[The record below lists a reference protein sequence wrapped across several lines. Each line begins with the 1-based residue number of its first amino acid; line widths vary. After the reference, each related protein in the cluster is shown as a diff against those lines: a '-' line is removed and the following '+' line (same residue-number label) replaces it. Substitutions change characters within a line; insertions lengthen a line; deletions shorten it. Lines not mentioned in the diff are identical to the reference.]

1 MALISPGVQV
11 SVIDESFYTP
21 AEPGTTPMLF
31 VASKQDKANAAG
43 TGTARGTTKANAGVP
58 FLITSQRDLSDT
70 FGDPYFQTDASN
82 NPVNGGEL
90 NEYGLQAAYS
100 YLGVSNRAFVVRADV
115 DLNELSPSASAPA
128 ANPANGTWWFDT
140 ALTKYGIF
148 EWNANAVTVTGG
160 QSFTNKVPLVITS
173 KSQLV
178 GGSATGF
185 PKGAVGAVGDYAVV
199 TTTTLNKVYYK
210 NSSGAWV
217 KVGTADWVKS
227 WPTVTGTAT
236 NPTLTGGEGISINA
250 STVSLGGAE
259 TTVAEFAAKV
269 NAAGITGV
277 TASVVDGKLNLFGD
291 GSNTTD
297 GTTDDD
303 GAILLAAGG
312 SGTLLADLGLTAGTY
327 YSPAFEIAPHT
338 AVPAFKTAD
347 TKSRPTGS
355 VWFKITDANLGVQM
369 KVKQFNGTTKLW
381 EDKPALVYKNHAEA
395 LYNLDKAQGGLGL
408 ALGQLYVQ
416 AHTSEAENEEFDF
429 TIMARNSS
437 TSTKITSSA
446 VTASSLSSQS
456 YGFTIAESIV
466 GQLAMSGGK
475 ALSITAT
482 GAISDADLIANAIN
496 AAGFVN
502 VVATVDASNRVII
515 EHNDGGEIHIKDTNG
530 AMAAIGFTAFNYS
543 TKAGTANLYAAPSGD
558 STYDFHASNW
568 KILTQTASADAP
580 TALTTDGALW
590 YNSIVDE
597 VDIMVHDGQ
606 TWKGYQNVYSS
617 ADPLGPIV
625 SATQPTTQQDGSSA
639 LVTGD
644 IWVSTADLETYPQ
657 VHKYNSDLAKWIA
670 LDEGD
675 QTSEDGILFAD
686 ARYGTSGGT
695 TSEAPTGTIPELLV
709 SDHLDTDAPDPAL
722 YPKGMLLWNLR
733 RSGFN
738 VKKFVRNHVDVTQ
751 KNIRMGDV
759 SMATYYPHRWVTE
772 SANQIDGSGSFGR
785 KAQRK
790 VIIQAL
796 QAMVN
801 ANQEIRDDESRLFN
815 VMATPG
821 YPELINEMIALN
833 NDRGLTAFIVGDSPF
848 RLPSDG
854 TSLNNW
860 GSNVALAVEDNDEGA
875 VSRDEYLGMF
885 YPSLFTSDN
894 AGNNVVVPPSHGIL
908 RTLALSDQVSF
919 PWFAPAGTRRG
930 GITNASAAGYIDA
943 EGEFKSIALNE
954 GQRDTLYA
962 NNINPITF
970 LTGAGLVNFG
980 QKTRARNASALDR
993 INVARLVIYL
1003 RSQLKK
1009 LAKPYIFEPNDKI
1022 TRDEIKAQADSL
1034 MLELVSQR
1042 ALYDFL
1048 VVCDESN
1055 NTPSRIDRNELYL
1068 DIAIEPVKAVEFIYI
1083 PLRLKNTG
1091 EISGL

>member
-31 VASKQDKANAAG
+31 VASKQDKQNAAG

-115 DLNELSPSASAPA
+115 DLDELSPSASAPA
-128 ANPANGTWWFDT
+128 ANPANGTYWFDT

-148 EWNANAVTVTGG
+148 EWNGNAVTVTGG
-160 QSFTNKVPLVITS
+160 QSFTNKTPLVITN
-173 KSQLV
+173 KVNLV
-178 GGSATGF
+178 GETNTGV

-199 TTTTLNKVYYK
+199 TTTTTNKVYYK

-217 KVGTADWVKS
+217 KVGTANWVKS

-236 NPTLTGGEGISINA
+236 GTHTLGQTIVINGTTLAATG
-250 STVSLGGAE
+250 
-259 TTVAEFAAKV
+259 TTITQYAADITG
-269 NAAGITGV
+269 AGITGV
-277 TASVVDGKLNLFGD
+277 SASVVDGKLNIFGD
-291 GSNTTD
+291 GTNTTD
-297 GTTDDD
+297 GSTDDD
-303 GAILLAAGG
+303 GAIAISAGA

-327 YSPAFEIAPHT
+327 YSPAYEIAPHT
-338 AVPAFKTAD
+338 AVPGFKTAD
-347 TKSRPTGS
+347 TKTRPTGS

-369 KVKQFNGTTKLW
+369 KVKAFNSTTKLW
-381 EDKPALVYKNHAEA
+381 EDKPAPVYKTHQAA
-395 LYNLDKAQGGLGL
+395 IFNLDKTTGGLGL

-416 AHTSEAENEEFDF
+416 AHTTEAENEEFDF
-429 TIMARNSS
+429 TIFARNSS
-437 TSTKITSSA
+437 TATSITSSA
-446 VTASSLSSQS
+446 VATQLSSQS
-456 YGFTIAESIV
+456 YGFQMSESIV
-466 GQLAMSGGK
+466 GQAAMATGK
-475 ALSITAT
+475 ALSVTAT
-482 GAISDADLIANAIN
+482 GAASDADLIADAIN

-502 VVATVDASNRVII
+502 IVASVDASNRVII
-515 EHNDGGEIHIKDTNG
+515 QHNDGGEIHIKDTNG
-530 AMAAIGFTAFNYS
+530 ALGLIGFAAFNYT
-543 TKAGTANLYAAPSGD
+543 TKAGTANLYAAPTGD

-568 KILTQTASADAP
+568 KILTQTASANAP

-597 VDIMVHDGQ
+597 VDIMVHNGT

-625 SATQPTTQQDGSSA
+625 SATEPTTQQDGSSA

-644 IWVSTADLETYPQ
+644 IWVSTADLENYPQ
-657 VHKYNSDLAKWIA
+657 VHKYNSDLAKWLA

-695 TSEAPTGTIPELLV
+695 ATLAPSGTIPELLV

-738 VKKFVRNHVDVTQ
+738 VKKFVRNHIDVTQ

-759 SMATYYPHRWVTE
+759 SMALYYPHRWITE
-772 SANQIDGSGSFGR
+772 SANQVDGSGSFGR

-801 ANQEIRDDESRLFN
+801 SNQDIRDDESRLFN
-815 VMATPG
+815 VMAAPS
-821 YPELINEMIALN
+821 YPELIGEMISLN
-833 NDRGLTAFIVGDSPF
+833 NDRGLTAFIVGDSPV
-848 RLPSDG
+848 RLKSDG
-854 TSLNNW
+854 TTLNNW
-860 GSNVALAVEDNDEGA
+860 GSNTALAVEDNDNGA

-930 GITNASAAGYIDA
+930 GITNASAAGFVDA

-980 QKTRARNASALDR
+980 QKTRAKNASALDR

>member
-31 VASKQDKANAAG
+31 VVSKQDKANAAG

-140 ALTKYGIF
+140 ALSKYGIF
-148 EWNANAVTVTGG
+148 EWNGNAVTVTGG
-160 QSFTNKVPLVITS
+160 QSFTNKVPLVITTNT
-173 KSQLV
+173 QLV
-178 GGSATGF
+178 GNSNTGL

-199 TTTTLNKVYYK
+199 TTTTQNKVYYK
-210 NSSGAWV
+210 NSSGTWV
-217 KVGTADWVKS
+217 KVGSAAWVSS
-227 WPTVTGTAT
+227 WPTVTGTAA
-236 NPTLTGGEGISINA
+236 NPTLTSSQGISINGT
-250 STVSLGGAE
+250 TVSLGGSD
-259 TTVAEFAAKV
+259 TTVAQFAAAV
-269 NAAGITGV
+269 NSAGITGV
-277 TASVVDGKLNLFGD
+277 TASVVDGKINLFGD
-291 GSNTTD
+291 GSNTVD
-297 GTTDDD
+297 GATDDD
-303 GAILLAAGG
+303 GAIRLAAGG
-312 SGTLLADLGLTAGTY
+312 SGTLLADLGLKAGDY

-338 AVPAFKTAD
+338 AVPSFKTAD
-347 TKSRPTGS
+347 TKTRPTGS

-381 EDKPALVYKNHAEA
+381 EDKSALVYKNHAEA

-408 ALGQLYVQ
+408 ALGALYVQ
-416 AHTSEAENEEFDF
+416 AHVSEAENEEFDF

-437 TSTKITSSA
+437 TATSITSSA
-446 VTASSLSSQS
+446 VATQLSSQS
-456 YGFTIAESIV
+456 YGFTMAESIV
-466 GQLAMSGGK
+466 GQAAMSTGK
-475 ALSITAT
+475 ALSITAL
-482 GAISDADLIANAIN
+482 GNAGDADLIANAIN

-502 VVATVDASNRVII
+502 VVASVDASNRVII
-515 EHNDGGEIHIKDTNG
+515 QHNDGGEIHIKDTNG
-530 AMAAIGFTAFNYS
+530 ALGLIGFTAFNYT

-558 STYDFHASNW
+558 ATYDFHASNW
-568 KILTQTASADAP
+568 KILTQTASASAP

-597 VDIMVHDGQ
+597 VDIMVHDGS

-644 IWVSTADLETYPQ
+644 IWVSTADLENYPQ
-657 VHKYNSDLAKWIA
+657 VHKYNADLQKWIA

-695 TSEAPTGTIPELLV
+695 ATLAPSGTIAELLV

-738 VKKFVRNHVDVTQ
+738 VKKFVRNHVDVTAN
-751 KNIRMGDV
+751 NIRMGDV
-759 SMATYYPHRWVTE
+759 SMALYYPHRWITE
-772 SANQIDGSGSFGR
+772 SANQVNGSGSFGR

-815 VMATPG
+815 VMAAPG

-860 GSNVALAVEDNDEGA
+860 GSNVALAVEDNDNGA

>member
-140 ALTKYGIF
+140 ALSKYGIF
-148 EWNANAVTVTGG
+148 EWNGNAVTVTGG
-160 QSFTNKVPLVITS
+160 QSFTNKVPLVITTNT
-173 KSQLV
+173 QLV
-178 GGSATGF
+178 GNVNTGI

-199 TTTTLNKVYYK
+199 TTTTQNKVYYK
-210 NSSGAWV
+210 NSSGTWV
-217 KVGTADWVKS
+217 KVGSAAWVSS
-227 WPTVTGTAT
+227 WPTVTGTAA
-236 NPTLTGGEGISINA
+236 NPTLTSSQGISINGT
-250 STVSLGGAE
+250 TVSLGGSD
-259 TTVAEFAAKV
+259 TTVAQFAAAV
-269 NAAGITGV
+269 NSAGITGV
-277 TASVVDGKLNLFGD
+277 TASVVDGKINLFGD
-291 GSNTTD
+291 GSNTVD
-297 GTTDDD
+297 GATDDD
-303 GAILLAAGG
+303 GAIRLAAGG
-312 SGTLLADLGLTAGTY
+312 SGTLLADLGLTAGDY

-347 TKSRPTGS
+347 TKTRPTGS

-381 EDKPALVYKNHAEA
+381 EDKSALVYKNHAEA

-408 ALGQLYVQ
+408 ALGALYVQ
-416 AHTSEAENEEFDF
+416 AHVSEAENEEFDF

-437 TSTKITSSA
+437 TATSITSSA
-446 VTASSLSSQS
+446 VASQLSSQS

-466 GQLAMSGGK
+466 GQAAMSTGQ

-482 GAISDADLIANAIN
+482 GAASDADLIANAIN

-502 VVATVDASNRVII
+502 VVASVDASNRVII
-515 EHNDGGEIHIKDTNG
+515 QHNDGGEIHIKDTNG
-530 AMAAIGFTAFNYS
+530 ALGLIGFTAFNYS
-543 TKAGTANLYAAPSGD
+543 TKAGTANLYAAPAGD
-558 STYDFHASNW
+558 AVYDFHASNW
-568 KILTQTASADAP
+568 KILTQTASAEAP

-597 VDIMVHDGQ
+597 VDIMVHDGS

-625 SATQPTTQQDGSSA
+625 SATEPTTQQDGSSA

-657 VHKYNSDLAKWIA
+657 VHKYNADLQKWIA

-695 TSEAPTGTIPELLV
+695 ATVAPSGTIAELLV

-738 VKKFVRNHVDVTQ
+738 VKKFVRNHVDVTA

-759 SMATYYPHRWVTE
+759 SMATYYPHRWITE
-772 SANQIDGSGSFGR
+772 SANQVDGSGSFGR

-801 ANQEIRDDESRLFN
+801 SNQEIRDDESRLFN
-815 VMATPG
+815 VMAAPG

-860 GSNVALAVEDNDEGA
+860 GSNVALAVEDNDNGA

-980 QKTRARNASALDR
+980 QKTRAKNASALDR

>member
-31 VASKQDKANAAG
+31 VASKQDKQNAAG

-115 DLNELSPSASAPA
+115 DLDELSPSASAPA
-128 ANPANGTWWFDT
+128 ANPANGTYWFDT

-148 EWNANAVTVTGG
+148 EWNGNAVTVTGG
-160 QSFTNKVPLVITS
+160 QSFTNKTPLVITN
-173 KSQLV
+173 KVNLV
-178 GGSATGF
+178 GETNTGA

-199 TTTTLNKVYYK
+199 TTTTTNKVYYK
-210 NSSGAWV
+210 NTSGAWV

-236 NPTLTGGEGISINA
+236 GTHTLGQTIVINGTTLAATG
-250 STVSLGGAE
+250 
-259 TTVAEFAAKV
+259 TTITQYAADITG
-269 NAAGITGV
+269 AGITGV
-277 TASVVDGKLNLFGD
+277 SASVVDGKLNIFGD
-291 GSNTTD
+291 GTNTTD
-297 GTTDDD
+297 GSTDDD
-303 GAILLAAGG
+303 GAIAISAGA

-338 AVPAFKTAD
+338 AVPGFKTAD
-347 TKSRPTGS
+347 TKTRPTGS

-369 KVKQFNGTTKLW
+369 KVKAFNSTTKLW
-381 EDKPALVYKNHAEA
+381 EDKPAPVYKTHQAA
-395 LYNLDKAQGGLGL
+395 IFNLDKTTGGLGL

-416 AHTSEAENEEFDF
+416 AHTTEAENEEFDF
-429 TIMARNSS
+429 TIFARNSS
-437 TSTKITSSA
+437 TATSITSSA
-446 VTASSLSSQS
+446 VATQLTGAQS
-456 YGFTIAESIV
+456 YGFQMSESIV
-466 GQLAMSGGK
+466 GQAAMSGGK
-475 ALSITAT
+475 ALSITAA
-482 GAISDADLIANAIN
+482 GSAADADTIANAIN

-502 VVATVDASNRVII
+502 IVASVDASNRVII
-515 EHNDGGEIHIKDTNG
+515 QHNDGGEIHIKDTNG
-530 AMAAIGFTAFNYS
+530 ALGSIGFAAFNYT
-543 TKAGTANLYAAPSGD
+543 TKAGTANLYAAPTGD

-568 KILTQTASADAP
+568 KILTQTASANAP

-597 VDIMVHDGQ
+597 VDIMVHNGT
-606 TWKGYQNVYSS
+606 TWMGYQNVYSS

-625 SATQPTTQQDGSSA
+625 SATEPTTQQDGSSA

-644 IWVSTADLETYPQ
+644 IWVSTADLENYPQ
-657 VHKYNSDLAKWIA
+657 VHKYNSDLAKWLA

-695 TSEAPTGTIPELLV
+695 ATLAPSGTIAELLV

-759 SMATYYPHRWVTE
+759 SMATYYPHRWITE
-772 SANQIDGSGSFGR
+772 SANQVDGSGSFGR

-801 ANQEIRDDESRLFN
+801 SNQDIRDDESRLFN
-815 VMATPG
+815 VMAAPS
-821 YPELINEMIALN
+821 YPELIGEMVALN
-833 NDRGLTAFIVGDSPF
+833 NDRGLTAFIVGDSPV
-848 RLPSDG
+848 RLQSDG
-854 TSLNNW
+854 TTLNNW
-860 GSNVALAVEDNDEGA
+860 GSNTALAVEDNDNGA
-875 VSRDEYLGMF
+875 VTRDEYLGMF

-930 GITNASAAGYIDA
+930 GITNASAAGFVDA

-980 QKTRARNASALDR
+980 QKTRAKNASALDR

>member
-58 FLITSQRDLSDT
+58 FLITSQRDLADT

-148 EWNANAVTVTGG
+148 EWNGNAVTVTGG
-160 QSFTNKVPLVITS
+160 QSFTNKVPLVITTNT
-173 KSQLV
+173 QLV
-178 GGSATGF
+178 GNSNTGL

-199 TTTTLNKVYYK
+199 TTTTQNKVYYK
-210 NSSGAWV
+210 NSSGTWV
-217 KVGTADWVKS
+217 KVGSAAWVSS
-227 WPTVTGTAT
+227 WPTVTGTAA
-236 NPTLTGGEGISINA
+236 NPTLTSSQGISINGT
-250 STVSLGGAE
+250 TVSLGGSD
-259 TTVAEFAAKV
+259 TTVAQFAAAV
-269 NAAGITGV
+269 NSAGIQGV
-277 TASVVDGKLNLFGD
+277 TASVVDGKINLFGD
-291 GSNTTD
+291 GSNTVD
-297 GTTDDD
+297 GATDDD
-303 GAILLAAGG
+303 GAIRLAAGG
-312 SGTLLADLGLTAGTY
+312 SGTLLADLGLTAGDY

-347 TKSRPTGS
+347 TKTRPTGS

-381 EDKPALVYKNHAEA
+381 EDKSALVYKNHAEA

-408 ALGQLYVQ
+408 ALGALYVQ
-416 AHTSEAENEEFDF
+416 AHVSEAENEEFDF

-437 TSTKITSSA
+437 TATSITSSA
-446 VTASSLSSQS
+446 VATQLSSQS
-456 YGFTIAESIV
+456 YGFQIAESIV
-466 GQLAMSGGK
+466 GQAAMATGK

-482 GAISDADLIANAIN
+482 GAASDADVIANAIN

-502 VVATVDASNRVII
+502 VVASVDASNRVII
-515 EHNDGGEIHIKDTNG
+515 QHNDGGEIHIKDTNG
-530 AMAAIGFTAFNYS
+530 ALGLIGFTAFNYS

-558 STYDFHASNW
+558 ATYDFHASNW
-568 KILTQTASADAP
+568 KILTQTASASAP

-597 VDIMVHDGQ
+597 VDIMVHDGS

-644 IWVSTADLETYPQ
+644 IWVSTADLENYPQ

-695 TSEAPTGTIPELLV
+695 ATVAPSGTIAELLV

-738 VKKFVRNHVDVTQ
+738 VKKFVRNHVDVTAN
-751 KNIRMGDV
+751 NIRMGDV

-860 GSNVALAVEDNDEGA
+860 GSNVALAVEDNDNGA

-980 QKTRARNASALDR
+980 QKTRAKNASALDR

>member
-115 DLNELSPSASAPA
+115 DLDELSPSASAPA
-128 ANPANGTWWFDT
+128 ANPANGTYWFDT

-148 EWNANAVTVTGG
+148 EWNGNAVTVTGG
-160 QSFTNKVPLVITS
+160 QSFTNKTPLVITN
-173 KSQLV
+173 KVNLV
-178 GGSATGF
+178 GETNTGA

-199 TTTTLNKVYYK
+199 TTTTTNKVYYK
-210 NSSGAWV
+210 NTSGAWV

-236 NPTLTGGEGISINA
+236 GTHTLGQTIVINGTTLAATG
-250 STVSLGGAE
+250 
-259 TTVAEFAAKV
+259 TTITQYAADITG
-269 NAAGITGV
+269 AGITGV
-277 TASVVDGKLNLFGD
+277 SASVVDGKLNIFGD
-291 GSNTTD
+291 GTNTTD
-297 GTTDDD
+297 GSTDDD
-303 GAILLAAGG
+303 GAIAISAGA

-338 AVPAFKTAD
+338 AVPGFKTAD
-347 TKSRPTGS
+347 TKTRPTGS

-369 KVKQFNGTTKLW
+369 KVKAFNSTTKLW
-381 EDKPALVYKNHAEA
+381 EDKPAPVYKTHQAA
-395 LYNLDKAQGGLGL
+395 IFNLDKTTGGLGL

-416 AHTSEAENEEFDF
+416 AHTTEAENEEFDF
-429 TIMARNSS
+429 TIFARNSS
-437 TSTKITSSA
+437 TATSITSSA
-446 VTASSLSSQS
+446 VATQLTGAQS
-456 YGFTIAESIV
+456 YGFQMSESIV
-466 GQLAMSGGK
+466 GQAAMSGGK
-475 ALSITAT
+475 ALSITAA
-482 GAISDADLIANAIN
+482 GSAADADTIANAIN

-502 VVATVDASNRVII
+502 IVASVDASNRVII
-515 EHNDGGEIHIKDTNG
+515 QHNDGGEIHIKDTNG
-530 AMAAIGFTAFNYS
+530 ALGSIGFAAFNYT
-543 TKAGTANLYAAPSGD
+543 TKAGTANLYAAPTGD

-568 KILTQTASADAP
+568 KILTQTASANAP

-597 VDIMVHDGQ
+597 VDIMVHNGT
-606 TWKGYQNVYSS
+606 TWMGYQNVYSS

-625 SATQPTTQQDGSSA
+625 SATEPTTQQDGSSA

-644 IWVSTADLETYPQ
+644 IWVSTADLENYPQ
-657 VHKYNSDLAKWIA
+657 VHKYNSDLAKWLA

-695 TSEAPTGTIPELLV
+695 ATLAPSGTIAELLV
-709 SDHLDTDAPDPAL
+709 SDHLDTDAPDPAI

-759 SMATYYPHRWVTE
+759 SMATYYPHRWITE
-772 SANQIDGSGSFGR
+772 SANQVDGSGSFGR

-801 ANQEIRDDESRLFN
+801 SNQDIRDDESRLFN
-815 VMATPG
+815 VMAAPS
-821 YPELINEMIALN
+821 YPELIGEMVALN
-833 NDRGLTAFIVGDSPF
+833 NDRGLTAFIVGDSPV
-848 RLPSDG
+848 RLQSDG
-854 TSLNNW
+854 TTLNNW
-860 GSNVALAVEDNDEGA
+860 GSNTALAVEDNDNGA
-875 VSRDEYLGMF
+875 VTRDEYLGMF

-894 AGNNVVVPPSHGIL
+894 AGNNVIVPASHGIL

-930 GITNASAAGYIDA
+930 GITNASAAGFIDA

-980 QKTRARNASALDR
+980 QKTRAKNASALDR

>member
-31 VASKQDKANAAG
+31 VASKQDKQNAAG

-115 DLNELSPSASAPA
+115 DLDELSPSASAPA
-128 ANPANGTWWFDT
+128 ANPANGTYWFDT

-148 EWNANAVTVTGG
+148 EWNGNAVTVTGG
-160 QSFTNKVPLVITS
+160 QSFTNKTPLVITN
-173 KSQLV
+173 KVNLV
-178 GGSATGF
+178 GETNTGA

-199 TTTTLNKVYYK
+199 TTTTTNKVYYK
-210 NSSGAWV
+210 NTSGAWV

-236 NPTLTGGEGISINA
+236 GTHTLGQTIVINGTTLAATG
-250 STVSLGGAE
+250 
-259 TTVAEFAAKV
+259 TTITQYAADITG
-269 NAAGITGV
+269 AGITGV
-277 TASVVDGKLNLFGD
+277 SASVVDGKLNIFGD
-291 GSNTTD
+291 GTNTTD
-297 GTTDDD
+297 GSTDDD
-303 GAILLAAGG
+303 GAIAISAGA

-327 YSPAFEIAPHT
+327 YSPAYEIAPHT
-338 AVPAFKTAD
+338 AVPGFKTAD
-347 TKSRPTGS
+347 TKTRPTGS

-369 KVKQFNGTTKLW
+369 KVKAFNSTTKLW
-381 EDKPALVYKNHAEA
+381 EDKPAPVYKTHQAA
-395 LYNLDKAQGGLGL
+395 IFNLDKTTGGLGL

-416 AHTSEAENEEFDF
+416 AHTTEAENEEFDF
-429 TIMARNSS
+429 TIFARNSS
-437 TSTKITSSA
+437 TATSITSSA
-446 VTASSLSSQS
+446 VATQLSSQS
-456 YGFTIAESIV
+456 YGFQMSESIV
-466 GQLAMSGGK
+466 GQAAMATGK
-475 ALSITAT
+475 ALSVTAT
-482 GAISDADLIANAIN
+482 GAASDADLIADAIN

-502 VVATVDASNRVII
+502 IVASVDASNRVII
-515 EHNDGGEIHIKDTNG
+515 QHNDGGEIHIKDTNG
-530 AMAAIGFTAFNYS
+530 ALGLIGFAAFNYT
-543 TKAGTANLYAAPSGD
+543 TKAGTANLYAAPTGD
-558 STYDFHASNW
+558 ATYDFHASNW
-568 KILTQTASADAP
+568 KILTQTASANAP

-597 VDIMVHDGQ
+597 VDIMVHDGS

-625 SATQPTTQQDGSSA
+625 SATEPTTQQDGSSA

-644 IWVSTADLETYPQ
+644 IWVSTADLENYPQ
-657 VHKYNSDLAKWIA
+657 VHKYNSDLAKWLA

-695 TSEAPTGTIPELLV
+695 ATLAPSGTIPELLV

-738 VKKFVRNHVDVTQ
+738 VKKFVRNHIDVTQ

-759 SMATYYPHRWVTE
+759 SMAAYYPHRWITE
-772 SANQIDGSGSFGR
+772 SANQVDGSGSFGR

-801 ANQEIRDDESRLFN
+801 SNQDIRDDESRLFN
-815 VMATPG
+815 VMAAPS
-821 YPELINEMIALN
+821 YPELIGEMISLN
-833 NDRGLTAFIVGDSPF
+833 NDRGLTAFIVGDSPV
-848 RLPSDG
+848 RLKSDG
-854 TSLNNW
+854 TTLNNW
-860 GSNVALAVEDNDEGA
+860 GSNTALAVEDNDNGA

-930 GITNASAAGYIDA
+930 GITNASAAGYVDA

-980 QKTRARNASALDR
+980 QKTRAKNASALDR

>member
-31 VASKQDKANAAG
+31 VASKQDKQNAAG

-115 DLNELSPSASAPA
+115 DLDELSPSASAPA
-128 ANPANGTWWFDT
+128 ANPANGTYWFDT

-148 EWNANAVTVTGG
+148 EWNGNAVTVTGG
-160 QSFTNKVPLVITS
+160 QSFTNKTPLVITN
-173 KSQLV
+173 KVNLV
-178 GGSATGF
+178 GETNTGV

-199 TTTTLNKVYYK
+199 TTTTTNKVYYK

-217 KVGTADWVKS
+217 KVGTANWVKS

-236 NPTLTGGEGISINA
+236 GTHTLGQTIVINGTTLAATG
-250 STVSLGGAE
+250 
-259 TTVAEFAAKV
+259 TTITQYAADITG
-269 NAAGITGV
+269 AGITGV
-277 TASVVDGKLNLFGD
+277 SASVVDGKLNIFGD
-291 GSNTTD
+291 GTNTTD
-297 GTTDDD
+297 GSTDDD
-303 GAILLAAGG
+303 GAIAISAGA

-327 YSPAFEIAPHT
+327 YSPAYEIAPHT
-338 AVPAFKTAD
+338 AVPGFKTAD
-347 TKSRPTGS
+347 TKTRPTGS

-369 KVKQFNGTTKLW
+369 KVKAFNSTTKLW
-381 EDKPALVYKNHAEA
+381 EDKPAPVYKTHQAA
-395 LYNLDKAQGGLGL
+395 IFNLDKTTGGLGL

-416 AHTSEAENEEFDF
+416 AHTTEAENEEFDF
-429 TIMARNSS
+429 TIFARNSS
-437 TSTKITSSA
+437 TATSITSSA
-446 VTASSLSSQS
+446 VATQLSSQS
-456 YGFTIAESIV
+456 YGFQMSESIV
-466 GQLAMSGGK
+466 GQAAMATGK
-475 ALSITAT
+475 ALSVTAT
-482 GAISDADLIANAIN
+482 GAASDADLIADAIN

-502 VVATVDASNRVII
+502 IVASVDASNRVII
-515 EHNDGGEIHIKDTNG
+515 QHNDGGEIHIKDTNG
-530 AMAAIGFTAFNYS
+530 ALGLIGFAAFNYT
-543 TKAGTANLYAAPSGD
+543 TKAGTANLYAAPTGD

-568 KILTQTASADAP
+568 KILTQTASANAP

-597 VDIMVHDGQ
+597 VDIMVHNGT

-625 SATQPTTQQDGSSA
+625 SATEPTTQQDGSSA

-644 IWVSTADLETYPQ
+644 IWVSTADLENYPQ
-657 VHKYNSDLAKWIA
+657 VHKYNSDLGKWLA

-695 TSEAPTGTIPELLV
+695 ATLAPSGTIPELLV

-738 VKKFVRNHVDVTQ
+738 VKKFVRNHIDVTQ

-759 SMATYYPHRWVTE
+759 SMAAYYPHRWITE
-772 SANQIDGSGSFGR
+772 SANQVDGSGSFGR

-801 ANQEIRDDESRLFN
+801 SNQDIRDDESRLFN
-815 VMATPG
+815 VMAAPS
-821 YPELINEMIALN
+821 YPELIGEMISLN
-833 NDRGLTAFIVGDSPF
+833 NDRGLTAFIVGDSPV
-848 RLPSDG
+848 RLKSDG
-854 TSLNNW
+854 TTLNNW
-860 GSNVALAVEDNDEGA
+860 GSNTALAVEDNDNGA

-930 GITNASAAGYIDA
+930 GITNASAAGFVDA

-980 QKTRARNASALDR
+980 QKTRAKNASALDR

>member
-31 VASKQDKANAAG
+31 VASKQDKANASG

-58 FLITSQRDLSDT
+58 FLITSQRDLADT
-70 FGDPYFQTDASN
+70 FGDPHFQTDASN

-115 DLNELSPSASAPA
+115 DLNELSPSANAPA
-128 ANPANGTWWFDT
+128 ANPANGTYWFDT
-140 ALTKYGIF
+140 ALTKFGIF
-148 EWNANAVTVTGG
+148 EWNGNAVTVTGG
-160 QSFTNKVPLVITS
+160 QSFTNKVPLTITS
-173 KSQLV
+173 KTQLV
-178 GGSATGF
+178 GESATGI
-185 PKGAVGAVGDYAVV
+185 PKGSVGQVGDYAVV
-199 TTTTLNKVYYK
+199 TTTTLNKLYYK
-210 NSSGAWV
+210 NSTGAWV
-217 KVGTADWVKS
+217 KVGSADWVSS
-227 WPTVTGTAT
+227 WPTVTGTKTTAHT
-236 NPTLTGGEGISINA
+236 SGETISIN
-250 STVSLGGAE
+250 G
-259 TTVAEFAAKV
+259 TTVTSNNTTISAFAAV
-269 NAAGITGV
+269 INGAGITGV

-291 GSNTTD
+291 GTNTVD

-303 GAILLAAGG
+303 GAIRLAAGG
-312 SGTLLADLGLTAGTY
+312 SGTLLADLGLTAGDY
-327 YSPAFEIAPHT
+327 YSPALEIAPHT

-355 VWFKITDANLGVQM
+355 VWFKTTDANLGVQV
-369 KVKQFNGTTKLW
+369 KVKKFNGTTKLW
-381 EDKPALVYKNHAEA
+381 EDNPAPVYKSNVEA
-395 LYNLDKAQGGLGL
+395 LFNLDKSTGGLGL
-408 ALGQLYVQ
+408 ALGSLYVK
-416 AHTSEAENEEFDF
+416 AHVSEAENEEFDF
-429 TIMARNSS
+429 TIFARNSS
-437 TSTKITSSA
+437 TSTKVTSSVVA
-446 VTASSLSSQS
+446 TQLSSQS
-456 YGFTIAESIV
+456 YGFTIRESIV
-466 GQLAMSGGK
+466 GQAAMGTGQ
-475 ALSITAT
+475 ALSVTAT
-482 GAISDADLIANAIN
+482 GAASDADLIANAIN
-496 AAGFVN
+496 AAGFTN
-502 VVATVDASNRVII
+502 VVASVDASNRVVI

-530 AMAAIGFTAFNYS
+530 ALGLIGFTAFNYT
-543 TKAGTANLYAAPSGD
+543 TKVGTANLYAAPTGD
-558 STYDFHASNW
+558 ATYDFHASNW
-568 KILTQTASADAP
+568 KILTQTASANAP

-597 VDIMVHDGQ
+597 VDIMVHDGS

-625 SATQPTTQQDGSSA
+625 SATEPTTQQDGSTA

-644 IWVSTADLETYPQ
+644 IWVSTADLENYPQ

-695 TSEAPTGTIPELLV
+695 ATEAPSGTIPQLLV

-738 VKKFVRNHVDVTQ
+738 VKKFVRNYVDVTQ

-759 SMATYYPHRWVTE
+759 SMALYYPHRWVTE
-772 SANQIDGSGSFGR
+772 SANQIDGAGSFGR

-801 ANQEIRDDESRLFN
+801 SNQDIRDDESRLFN

-821 YPELINEMIALN
+821 YPELIGEMISLN
-833 NDRGLTAFIVGDSPF
+833 NDRGLTAFIVGDTPF
-848 RLPSDG
+848 RLASDG
-854 TSLNNW
+854 TTLNNW
-860 GSNVALAVEDNDEGA
+860 GSNTALAVEDNDNGA

-894 AGNNVVVPPSHGIL
+894 AGNNVIVPASHGIL

-930 GITNASAAGYIDA
+930 GITNASAAGFIDA

-980 QKTRARNASALDR
+980 QKTRAKNASALDR

>member
-115 DLNELSPSASAPA
+115 DLDELSPSASAPA
-128 ANPANGTWWFDT
+128 ANPANGTYWFDT

-148 EWNANAVTVTGG
+148 EWNGNAVTVTGG
-160 QSFTNKVPLVITS
+160 QSFTNKTPLVITN
-173 KSQLV
+173 KVNLV
-178 GGSATGF
+178 GETNTGA

-199 TTTTLNKVYYK
+199 TTTTTNKVYYK
-210 NSSGAWV
+210 NTSGAWV

-236 NPTLTGGEGISINA
+236 GTHTLGQTIVINGTTLAATG
-250 STVSLGGAE
+250 
-259 TTVAEFAAKV
+259 TTITQYAADITG
-269 NAAGITGV
+269 AGITGV
-277 TASVVDGKLNLFGD
+277 SASVVDGKLNIFGD
-291 GSNTTD
+291 GTNTTD
-297 GTTDDD
+297 GSTDDD
-303 GAILLAAGG
+303 GAIAISAGA

-338 AVPAFKTAD
+338 AVPGFKTAD
-347 TKSRPTGS
+347 TKTRPTGS

-369 KVKQFNGTTKLW
+369 KVKAFNSTTKLW
-381 EDKPALVYKNHAEA
+381 EDKPAPVYKTHQAA
-395 LYNLDKAQGGLGL
+395 IFNLDKTTGGLGL

-416 AHTSEAENEEFDF
+416 AHTTEAENEEFDF
-429 TIMARNSS
+429 TIFARNSS
-437 TSTKITSSA
+437 TATSITSSA
-446 VTASSLSSQS
+446 VATQLTGAQS
-456 YGFTIAESIV
+456 YGFQMSESIV
-466 GQLAMSGGK
+466 GQAAMSGGK
-475 ALSITAT
+475 ALSITAA
-482 GAISDADLIANAIN
+482 GSAADADTIANAIN

-502 VVATVDASNRVII
+502 IVASVDASNRVII
-515 EHNDGGEIHIKDTNG
+515 QHNDGGEIHIKDTNG
-530 AMAAIGFTAFNYS
+530 ALGSIGFAAFNYT
-543 TKAGTANLYAAPSGD
+543 TKAGTANLYAAPTGD

-568 KILTQTASADAP
+568 KILTQTASANAP

-597 VDIMVHDGQ
+597 VDIMVHNGT
-606 TWKGYQNVYSS
+606 TWMGYQNVYSS

-625 SATQPTTQQDGSSA
+625 SATEPTTQQDGSSA

-644 IWVSTADLETYPQ
+644 IWVSTADLENYPQ
-657 VHKYNSDLAKWIA
+657 VHKYNSDLAKWLA

-695 TSEAPTGTIPELLV
+695 ATLAPSGTIAELLV

-759 SMATYYPHRWVTE
+759 SMATYYPHRWITE
-772 SANQIDGSGSFGR
+772 SANQVDGSGSFGR

-801 ANQEIRDDESRLFN
+801 SNQDIRDDESRLFN
-815 VMATPG
+815 VMAAPS
-821 YPELINEMIALN
+821 YPELIGEMVALN
-833 NDRGLTAFIVGDSPF
+833 NDRGLTAFIVGDSPV
-848 RLPSDG
+848 RLKSDG
-854 TSLNNW
+854 TTLNNW
-860 GSNVALAVEDNDEGA
+860 GSNTALAVEDNDNGA
-875 VSRDEYLGMF
+875 VTRDEYLGMF

-930 GITNASAAGYIDA
+930 GITNASAAGFVDA

-980 QKTRARNASALDR
+980 QKTRAKNASALDR

-1042 ALYDFL
+1042 ALSDFL

>member
-31 VASKQDKANAAG
+31 VVSKQDKANAAG

-58 FLITSQRDLSDT
+58 FLITSQRDLADT

-148 EWNANAVTVTGG
+148 EWNGNAVTVTGG
-160 QSFTNKVPLVITS
+160 QSFTNKVPLVITTNT
-173 KSQLV
+173 QLV
-178 GGSATGF
+178 GNSNTGL

-199 TTTTLNKVYYK
+199 TTTTQNKVYYK
-210 NSSGAWV
+210 NSSGTWV
-217 KVGTADWVKS
+217 KVGSAAWVSS
-227 WPTVTGTAT
+227 WPTVTGTAA
-236 NPTLTGGEGISINA
+236 NPTLTSSQGISINGT
-250 STVSLGGAE
+250 TVSLGGSD
-259 TTVAEFAAKV
+259 TTVAQFAAAV
-269 NAAGITGV
+269 NSAGIQGV
-277 TASVVDGKLNLFGD
+277 TASVVDGKINLFGD
-291 GSNTTD
+291 GSNTVD
-297 GTTDDD
+297 GATDDD
-303 GAILLAAGG
+303 GAIRLAAGG
-312 SGTLLADLGLTAGTY
+312 SGTLLADLGLTAGDY

-347 TKSRPTGS
+347 TKTRPTGS

-381 EDKPALVYKNHAEA
+381 EDKSALVYKNHAEA

-408 ALGQLYVQ
+408 ALGALYVQ
-416 AHTSEAENEEFDF
+416 AHVSEAENEEFDF

-437 TSTKITSSA
+437 TATSITSSA
-446 VTASSLSSQS
+446 VATQLSSQS
-456 YGFTIAESIV
+456 YGFQIAESIV
-466 GQLAMSGGK
+466 GQAAMATGK

-482 GAISDADLIANAIN
+482 GAASDADVIANAIN

-502 VVATVDASNRVII
+502 VVASVDASNRVII
-515 EHNDGGEIHIKDTNG
+515 QHNDGGEIHIKDTNG
-530 AMAAIGFTAFNYS
+530 ALGLIGFTAFNYS

-558 STYDFHASNW
+558 ATYDFHASNW
-568 KILTQTASADAP
+568 KILTQTASASAP

-597 VDIMVHDGQ
+597 VDIMVHDGS

-644 IWVSTADLETYPQ
+644 IWVSTADLENYPQ

-695 TSEAPTGTIPELLV
+695 ATVAPSGTIAELLV

-738 VKKFVRNHVDVTQ
+738 VKKFVRNHVDVTAN
-751 KNIRMGDV
+751 NIRMGDV

-860 GSNVALAVEDNDEGA
+860 GSNVALAVEDNDNGA

-894 AGNNVVVPPSHGIL
+894 AGNNVVVPPSHGII

>member
-31 VASKQDKANAAG
+31 VASKQDKQNAAG

-115 DLNELSPSASAPA
+115 DLDELSPSASAPA
-128 ANPANGTWWFDT
+128 ANPANGTYWFDT

-148 EWNANAVTVTGG
+148 EWNGNAVTVTGG
-160 QSFTNKVPLVITS
+160 QSFTNKTPLVITN
-173 KSQLV
+173 KVNLV
-178 GGSATGF
+178 GETNTGV

-199 TTTTLNKVYYK
+199 TTTTTNKVYYK

-217 KVGTADWVKS
+217 KVGTANWVKS

-236 NPTLTGGEGISINA
+236 GTHTLGQTIVINGTTLAATG
-250 STVSLGGAE
+250 
-259 TTVAEFAAKV
+259 TTITQYAADITG
-269 NAAGITGV
+269 AGITGV
-277 TASVVDGKLNLFGD
+277 SASVVDGKLNIFGD
-291 GSNTTD
+291 GTNTTD
-297 GTTDDD
+297 GSTDDD
-303 GAILLAAGG
+303 GAIAISAGA

-327 YSPAFEIAPHT
+327 YSPAYEIAPHT
-338 AVPAFKTAD
+338 AVPGFKTAD
-347 TKSRPTGS
+347 TKTRPTGS

-369 KVKQFNGTTKLW
+369 KVKAFNSTTKLW
-381 EDKPALVYKNHAEA
+381 EDKPAPVYKTHQAA
-395 LYNLDKAQGGLGL
+395 IFNLDKTTGGLGL

-416 AHTSEAENEEFDF
+416 AHTTEAENEEFDF
-429 TIMARNSS
+429 TIFARNSS
-437 TSTKITSSA
+437 TATSITSSA
-446 VTASSLSSQS
+446 VATQLSSQS
-456 YGFTIAESIV
+456 YGFQMSESIV
-466 GQLAMSGGK
+466 GQAAMATGK
-475 ALSITAT
+475 ALSVTAT
-482 GAISDADLIANAIN
+482 GAASDADLIADAIN

-502 VVATVDASNRVII
+502 IVASVDASNRVII
-515 EHNDGGEIHIKDTNG
+515 QHNDGGEIHIKDTNG
-530 AMAAIGFTAFNYS
+530 ALGLIGFAAFNYT
-543 TKAGTANLYAAPSGD
+543 TKAGTANLYAAPTGD

-568 KILTQTASADAP
+568 KILTQTASANAP

-597 VDIMVHDGQ
+597 VDIMVHNGT

-625 SATQPTTQQDGSSA
+625 SATEPTTQQDGSSA

-644 IWVSTADLETYPQ
+644 IWVSTADLENYPQ
-657 VHKYNSDLAKWIA
+657 VHKYNSDLAKWLA

-695 TSEAPTGTIPELLV
+695 ATLAPSGTIPELLV

-738 VKKFVRNHVDVTQ
+738 VKKFVRNHIDVTQ

-759 SMATYYPHRWVTE
+759 SMAAYYPHRWITE
-772 SANQIDGSGSFGR
+772 SANQVDGSGSFGR

-801 ANQEIRDDESRLFN
+801 SNQDIRDDESRLFN
-815 VMATPG
+815 VMAAPS
-821 YPELINEMIALN
+821 YPELIGEMISLN
-833 NDRGLTAFIVGDSPF
+833 NDRGLTAFIVGDSPV
-848 RLPSDG
+848 RLKSDG
-854 TSLNNW
+854 TTLNNW
-860 GSNVALAVEDNDEGA
+860 GSNTALAVEDNDNGA

-930 GITNASAAGYIDA
+930 GITNASAAGFVDA

-980 QKTRARNASALDR
+980 QKTRAKNASALDR

>member
-31 VASKQDKANAAG
+31 VASKQDKQNAAG

-115 DLNELSPSASAPA
+115 DLDELSPSASAPA
-128 ANPANGTWWFDT
+128 ANPANGTYWFDT

-148 EWNANAVTVTGG
+148 EWNGNAVTVTGG
-160 QSFTNKVPLVITS
+160 QSFTNKTPLVITN
-173 KSQLV
+173 KVNLV
-178 GGSATGF
+178 GETNTGV

-199 TTTTLNKVYYK
+199 TTTTTNKVYYK

-217 KVGTADWVKS
+217 KVGTANWVKS

-236 NPTLTGGEGISINA
+236 GTHTLGQTIVINGTTLAATG
-250 STVSLGGAE
+250 
-259 TTVAEFAAKV
+259 TTITQYAADITG
-269 NAAGITGV
+269 AGITGV
-277 TASVVDGKLNLFGD
+277 SASVVDGKLNIFGD
-291 GSNTTD
+291 GTNTTD
-297 GTTDDD
+297 GSTDDD
-303 GAILLAAGG
+303 GAIAISAGA
-312 SGTLLADLGLTAGTY
+312 SGTLLADLGLIAGTY
-327 YSPAFEIAPHT
+327 YSPAYEIAPHT
-338 AVPAFKTAD
+338 AVPGFKTAD
-347 TKSRPTGS
+347 TKTRPTGS

-369 KVKQFNGTTKLW
+369 KVKAFNSTTKLW
-381 EDKPALVYKNHAEA
+381 EDKPAPVYKTHQAA
-395 LYNLDKAQGGLGL
+395 IFNLDKTTGGLGL

-416 AHTSEAENEEFDF
+416 AHTTEAENEEFDF
-429 TIMARNSS
+429 TIFARNSS
-437 TSTKITSSA
+437 TATSITSSA
-446 VTASSLSSQS
+446 VATQLSSQS
-456 YGFTIAESIV
+456 YGFQMSESIV
-466 GQLAMSGGK
+466 GQAAMATGK
-475 ALSITAT
+475 ALSVTAT
-482 GAISDADLIANAIN
+482 GAASDADLIADAIN

-502 VVATVDASNRVII
+502 IVASVDASNRVII
-515 EHNDGGEIHIKDTNG
+515 QHNDGGEIHIKDTNG
-530 AMAAIGFTAFNYS
+530 ALGLIGFAAFNYT
-543 TKAGTANLYAAPSGD
+543 TKAGTANLYAAPTGD

-568 KILTQTASADAP
+568 KILTQTASANAP

-597 VDIMVHDGQ
+597 VDIMVHNGT

-625 SATQPTTQQDGSSA
+625 SATEPTTQQDGSSA

-644 IWVSTADLETYPQ
+644 IWVSTADLENYPQ
-657 VHKYNSDLAKWIA
+657 VHKYNSDLAKWLA

-695 TSEAPTGTIPELLV
+695 ATLAPSGTIPELLV

-738 VKKFVRNHVDVTQ
+738 VKKFVRNHIDVTQ

-759 SMATYYPHRWVTE
+759 SMAAYYPHRWITE
-772 SANQIDGSGSFGR
+772 SANQVDGSGSFGR

-801 ANQEIRDDESRLFN
+801 SNQDIRDDESRLFN
-815 VMATPG
+815 VMAAPS
-821 YPELINEMIALN
+821 YPELIGEMISLN
-833 NDRGLTAFIVGDSPF
+833 NDRGLTAFIVGDSPV
-848 RLPSDG
+848 RLKSDG
-854 TSLNNW
+854 TTLNNW
-860 GSNVALAVEDNDEGA
+860 GSNTALAVEDNDNGA

-930 GITNASAAGYIDA
+930 GITNASAAGFVDA

-980 QKTRARNASALDR
+980 QKTRAKNASALDR

-1055 NTPSRIDRNELYL
+1055 NTPSRIDRTELYL

>member
-31 VASKQDKANAAG
+31 VASKQDKQNAAG

-115 DLNELSPSASAPA
+115 DLDELSPSASAPA
-128 ANPANGTWWFDT
+128 ANPANGTYWFDT

-148 EWNANAVTVTGG
+148 EWNGNAVTVTGG
-160 QSFTNKVPLVITS
+160 QSFTNKTPLVITN
-173 KSQLV
+173 KVNLV
-178 GGSATGF
+178 GEVNTGA

-199 TTTTLNKVYYK
+199 TTTTSNKVYYK
-210 NSSGAWV
+210 NTSGAWV

-227 WPTVTGTAT
+227 WPTITGTAT
-236 NPTLTGGEGISINA
+236 GTHTAGQTIVINGTTLAATG
-250 STVSLGGAE
+250 
-259 TTVAEFAAKV
+259 TTITQYAADITG
-269 NAAGITGV
+269 AGITGV
-277 TASVVDGKLNLFGD
+277 SASVVDGKLNIFGD

-297 GTTDDD
+297 GSTDDD
-303 GAILLAAGG
+303 GAIAISAGA

-338 AVPAFKTAD
+338 AVPGFKTAD
-347 TKSRPTGS
+347 TKTRPTGS

-369 KVKQFNGTTKLW
+369 KVKAFNSTTKLW
-381 EDKPALVYKNHAEA
+381 EDKPAPVYKTHQAA
-395 LYNLDKAQGGLGL
+395 IFNLDKATGGLGL

-416 AHTSEAENEEFDF
+416 AHTTEAENEEFDF
-429 TIMARNSS
+429 TIFARNSS
-437 TSTKITSSA
+437 TATSITSSA
-446 VTASSLSSQS
+446 VATQLSSQS
-456 YGFTIAESIV
+456 YGFQISESIV
-466 GQLAMSGGK
+466 GQAAMATGK
-475 ALSITAT
+475 ALSVTAT
-482 GAISDADLIANAIN
+482 GAASDADLIANAIN

-502 VVATVDASNRVII
+502 VVASVDASNRVII
-515 EHNDGGEIHIKDTNG
+515 QHNDGGEIHIKDTNG
-530 AMAAIGFTAFNYS
+530 ALGLIGFTAFNYS
-543 TKAGTANLYAAPSGD
+543 TKAGTANLYAAPTGD

-568 KILTQTASADAP
+568 KILTQTASAEAP

-597 VDIMVHDGQ
+597 VDIMVHDGS

-625 SATQPTTQQDGSSA
+625 SATEPTTQQDGSSA

-644 IWVSTADLETYPQ
+644 IWVSTADLENYPQ
-657 VHKYNSDLAKWIA
+657 VHKYNSDLAKWLA

-695 TSEAPTGTIPELLV
+695 ATLAPSGTIAELLV

-751 KNIRMGDV
+751 RNIRMGDV
-759 SMATYYPHRWVTE
+759 SMAAYYPHRWITE
-772 SANQIDGSGSFGR
+772 SANQVDGSGSFGR

-801 ANQEIRDDESRLFN
+801 SNQDIRDDESRLFN
-815 VMATPG
+815 VMAAPS
-821 YPELINEMIALN
+821 YPELIGEMVALN
-833 NDRGLTAFIVGDSPF
+833 NDRGLTAFIVGDSPV
-848 RLPSDG
+848 RLKSDG
-854 TSLNNW
+854 TTLNNW
-860 GSNVALAVEDNDEGA
+860 GSNTALAVEDNDNGA
-875 VSRDEYLGMF
+875 VTRDEYLGMF

-930 GITNASAAGYIDA
+930 GITNASAAGFVDA

-980 QKTRARNASALDR
+980 QKTRAKNASALDR

>member
-115 DLNELSPSASAPA
+115 DLNELLPSANAPA

-148 EWNANAVTVTGG
+148 EWNGNAVTVTGG
-160 QSFTNKVPLVITS
+160 QSFTNKVPLVITDVT
-173 KSQLV
+173 QQV
-178 GGSATGF
+178 GGVSSGF
-185 PKGAVGAVGDYAVV
+185 PKGSVGAVGDYAVV
-199 TTTTLNKVYYK
+199 ATTTLNKVYYK

-227 WPTVTGTAT
+227 WPTVTGTAA
-236 NPTLTGGEGISINA
+236 NPTLVATEGIAINGT
-250 STVSLGGAE
+250 TVSLGVGE
-259 TTVAEFAAKV
+259 TTVAQFAAKV

-277 TASVVDGKLNLFGD
+277 TASVVDGKINLFGD
-291 GSNTTD
+291 GSNTVD
-297 GTTDDD
+297 GSTDDD
-303 GAILLAAGG
+303 GAIRLAAGG
-312 SGTLLADLGLTAGTY
+312 SGTLLADLGLTAGDY

-338 AVPAFKTAD
+338 SVPAFKTAD
-347 TKSRPTGS
+347 TKTRPTGS
-355 VWFKITDANLGVQM
+355 VWFKTTDANLGVQM

-381 EDKPALVYKNHAEA
+381 EDKPAPVYKTHHEA
-395 LYNLDKAQGGLGL
+395 IYNLDKASGGLGL
-408 ALGQLYVQ
+408 ALGQLYVK
-416 AHTSEAENEEFDF
+416 AHVSQAENEEFDF
-429 TIMARNSS
+429 TIFARNSS
-437 TSTKITSSA
+437 SSTKILSSVVA
-446 VTASSLSSQS
+446 TQLSSQS
-456 YGFTIAESIV
+456 YGFTMAESIV
-466 GQLAMSGGK
+466 GQAAMSTGK

-482 GAISDADLIANAIN
+482 GLAGDADLIADAIN

-502 VVATVDASNRVII
+502 IVASVDASNRVCI
-515 EHNDGGEIHIKDTNG
+515 EHNDGGEIHIADTNG
-530 AMAAIGFTAFNYS
+530 ALGLIGFSAFNYS

-568 KILTQTASADAP
+568 KILTQTASANAP

-597 VDIMVHDGQ
+597 VDIMVHDG
-606 TWKGYQNVYSS
+606 TTFRGYQNVYSS

-625 SATQPTTQQDGSSA
+625 SATEPTTQQDGSSA

-644 IWVSTADLETYPQ
+644 IWVSTADLENYPQ

-695 TSEAPTGTIPELLV
+695 ATVAPKGTIAELLV
-709 SDHLDTDAPDPAL
+709 SDHLDVDAPDPAL

-759 SMATYYPHRWVTE
+759 SMASYYPHRWVTE
-772 SANQIDGSGSFGR
+772 SANQPDGAGSFGR

-790 VIIQAL
+790 VIVQAL

-801 ANQEIRDDESRLFN
+801 SNQDIRDDESRLFN

-821 YPELINEMIALN
+821 YPELIGEMIALN

-848 RLPSDG
+848 RLQSDG
-854 TSLNNW
+854 TTLNNW
-860 GSNVALAVEDNDEGA
+860 GSNVALAVEDNDKGA

-930 GITNASAAGYIDA
+930 GITNASAAGFIDA

-954 GQRDTLYA
+954 GQRDTLYS

-980 QKTRARNASALDR
+980 QKTRARNASSLDR